1 MNYKKIIFLI
11 LFGCI
16 FLTACG
22 NKYKNFEHYDLRKLN
37 INDYTFHYDNRDDT
51 YAVADIT
58 NIKNDMG
65 GIVGLF
71 YKISDDDY
79 ILLDEIESCG
89 NTDSDYILSNVA
101 NYFYQR
107 KGNNQAKLYTSRC
120 LGANLLYE
128 YTLEKEK
135 ISKKQLEFDYSDI
148 TKGTDT
154 INSSRILNVDDDYI
168 YLDVSLNSA
177 RTQVNIKCDFNSM
190 KCSETS

>member
-107 KGNNQAKLYTSRC
+107 KDNNQAKLYTSRC